1 MSNLKY
7 DFLLFENH
15 HLATH
20 HLFDLFM
27 IARMMQSQG
36 LMVAVFDV
44 FHEIQEDVREG
55 VPVIHWKSKC
65 IIPDDSWML
74 RKHSKWETAFKSI
87 KFLIQTHCYFKEVVA
102 FIQNKADAF
111 YCGSYHKGISTEL
124 FLLQKPCY
132 YWGLRS
138 ERLTFTWHKLFP
150 SPFVGLHVLLQRHRF
165 LRNQFQRLFVSNPII
180 LEEHIRIGVPRTRMV
195 IREERVVE
203 KMTDANLS
211 MMDADV
217 SFLVIG
223 QLRKEKQIPVTIAAF
238 RQANIPGSA
247 LKLIGRSLNDY
258 EDTIENAISNDNR
271 IVRVNEY
278 LDYKDFFKYFSK
290 SHFVL
295 FADQQGPSCITNGT
309 MMEALIHHR
318 PVICPDYNPYKY
330 YIEKYHIGLLYRP
343 KDTNDYAKTIMKA
356 ANMGVSFFIPY
367 IDEFLKTIH
376 FTEVSKRFVQDIYN
390 CGTMNSGRPSFK
402 QELPYQ

>member
-1 MSNLKY
+1 MDVFFMKEDTYN
-7 DFLLFENH
+7 FLLFENY

-20 HLFDLFM
+20 HLYDLFM
-27 IARMMQSQG
+27 IARMIQSQG
-36 LMVAVFDV
+36 LKVAVFDV
-44 FHEIQEDVREG
+44 FHEIEEDVQDG
-55 VPVIHWKSKC
+55 IPIIHWQS
-65 IIPDDSWML
+65 IRTIPDDSWLL

-87 KFLIQTHCYFKEVVA
+87 QLLIQTHCYFKEVVA
-102 FIQNKADAF
+102 FIRDKADAF

-150 SPFVGLHVLLQRHRF
+150 SPFDGLHVLLQRRRF

-180 LEEHIRIGVPRTRMV
+180 LEEHIRIGVPRSRMV

-211 MMDADV
+211 MMDAEV

-223 QLRKEKQIPVTIAAF
+223 QLRKEKQVPITVSAF
-238 RQANIPGSA
+238 RQANIPGST
-247 LKLIGRSLNDY
+247 LKLIGRSQNDY
-258 EDTIENAISNDNR
+258 EDTIESVISNDKR

-278 LDYKDFFKYFSK
+278 LDYKDFFRYFSK

-295 FADQQGPSCITNGT
+295 FADQQGQSCITNGT

-318 PVICPDYNPYKY
+318 PVICPDFNPYSFYIDKY
-330 YIEKYHIGLLYRP
+330 GIGLKY
-343 KDTNDYAKTIMKA
+343 KAGDVKSYAA
-356 ANMGVSFFIPY
+356 ALKEAARLGAWHFQSAINT
-367 IDEFLKTIH
+367 FLLTLDFNIVARQ
-376 FTEVSKRFVQDIYN
+376 FATELNLKN
-390 CGTMNSGRPSFK
+390 G
-402 QELPYQ
+402 

>member
-1 MSNLKY
+1 MSISKY
-7 DFLLFENH
+7 DFLLFENY

-20 HLFDLFM
+20 HLYDLFM

-36 LMVAVFDV
+36 LKVAVFDV
-44 FHEIQEDVREG
+44 FHEIEEDMREG
-55 VPVIHWKSKC
+55 IPVIHWKFKLA
-65 IIPDDSWML
+65 IPDDSWLL
-74 RKHSKWETAFKSI
+74 RKHSKWETAFKSVRL
-87 KFLIQTHCYFKEVVA
+87 LIQTHFYFREVVSY
-102 FIQNKADAF
+102 IRDKADAF

-138 ERLTFTWHKLFP
+138 ERLTFTWRKLLP
-150 SPFVGLHVLLQRHRF
+150 SPFDGLHVFLQRRRF

-180 LEEHIRIGVPRTRMV
+180 LEEHIRIGVPRSRMV

-203 KMTDANLS
+203 KMTEANLS
-211 MMDADV
+211 MMDAEV

-223 QLRKEKQIPVTIAAF
+223 QLRKEKQIPVTVAAF
-238 RQANIPGSA
+238 RQANIPGST
-247 LKLIGRSLNDY
+247 LKLIGRSQNDY
-258 EDTIENAISNDNR
+258 EVIIESAISNDKR

-295 FADQQGPSCITNGT
+295 FADQQGQSCITNGT

-318 PVICPDYNPYKY
+318 PVICPDYNPYSY
-330 YIEKYHIGLLYRP
+330 YIDKYGIGLKYRAGDAESYAAALKKAVALGTGYFQP
-343 KDTNDYAKTIMKA
+343 AINTFLFTLDFDTVARQFVTELN
-356 ANMGVSFFIPY
+356 
-367 IDEFLKTIH
+367 LK
-376 FTEVSKRFVQDIYN
+376 N
-390 CGTMNSGRPSFK
+390 G
-402 QELPYQ
+402 